1 LANLSL
7 HLKPVA
13 PFRLDLTVWV
23 LRRRPHNLMDHWDGE
38 TYRRVLLMGDQ
49 PVEVSVSQSGPPETP
64 ELRVEACCV
73 EPEIEVEAE
82 VSEILAATLTWML
95 RLDID
100 LTEFYGFAAHEPRL
114 QALVQRFSGV
124 KPPRFPNLFEAL
136 VNAIACQQLSL
147 TVGIHLL
154 NRLSQAFGEPFPE
167 KTGPAH
173 AFPKPRNLAGLQP
186 QDLRDLGFS
195 HNKART
201 IIALSQGLVAGDIG
215 LKNLESLDDDDA
227 VKTLSLLKGIGR
239 WSAEYVLLRGLG
251 RTHLFP
257 GDDVG
262 ARRKL
267 QDWLHLT
274 APLDYQGVRRV
285 LADFHPFGGLIY
297 FHFLLGQLAEEG
309 YLAGNKGQ
317 ER

>member
-1 LANLSL
+1 MLSL
-7 HLKPVA
+7 YLKPVA

-23 LRRRPHNLMDHWDGE
+23 LRRRPHNLMDRWDGE
-38 TYRRVLLMGDQ
+38 TYRRVLLVGEQ
-49 PVEVSVSQSGPPETP
+49 PVAIAVSQSGPPETP

-73 EPEIEVEAE
+73 EPEIEVESE

-95 RLDID
+95 GLDID
-100 LTEFYGFAAHEPRL
+100 LTEFYRFAAHDLRL
-114 QALVQRFSGV
+114 QALGQEFRGV

-154 NRLSQAFGEPFPE
+154 NRLTQTFGEPFPE

-173 AFPKPRNLAGLQP
+173 AFPRPLDLAGLQP
-186 QDLRDLGFS
+186 QALRDLGFS
-195 HNKART
+195 YNKART
-201 IIALSQGLVAGDIG
+201 IIELSQNLVAGSAG
-215 LKNLESLDDDDA
+215 LENLDSLDDDQA
-227 VKTLSLLKGIGR
+227 VQTLSRLRGLGR

-251 RTHLFP
+251 RRHLFP

-267 QDWLHLT
+267 QEWLNLKE
-274 APLDYQGVRRV
+274 PLDYQAVRRV
-285 LADFHPFGGLIY
+285 LADFQPFGGLIY
-297 FHFLLGQLAEEG
+297 FHFLLSHLAAEG
-309 YLAGNKGQ
+309 LIQ
-317 ER
+317 P